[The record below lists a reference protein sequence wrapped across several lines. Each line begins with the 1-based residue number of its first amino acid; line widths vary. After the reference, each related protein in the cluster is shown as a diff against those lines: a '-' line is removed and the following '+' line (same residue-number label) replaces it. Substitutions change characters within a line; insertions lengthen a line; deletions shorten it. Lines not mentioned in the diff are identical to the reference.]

1 MQKHY
6 LDLFQLVL
14 LGLDSI
20 HFLAQGLT
28 EKQQQKTQWI
38 PWTTQAASM
47 QLRIG
52 MQLSNKTTRILCR
65 DRQCRTWQQVQKILK
80 RKAAASQSIE
90 TIISKYCFLK
100 KLRRAE
106 MAQYSTY
113 LMGIVHS
120 GRTEIVVL
128 CTLQV
133 VQELYSKSTVQGTV
147 VRY

>member
-47 QLRIG
+47 L
-52 MQLSNKTTRILCR
+52 
-65 DRQCRTWQQVQKILK
+65 
-80 RKAAASQSIE
+80 A
-90 TIISKYCFLK
+90 
-100 KLRRAE
+100 
-106 MAQYSTY
+106 
-113 LMGIVHS
+113 
-120 GRTEIVVL
+120 
-128 CTLQV
+128 
-133 VQELYSKSTVQGTV
+133 QELECSCQTKPQGYSVETDAAELGNKFKKF
-147 VRY
+147 